1 MPAKAMVAAV
11 QAMPATIPY
20 RAAAV
25 ITPTMAR
32 LAPAPVWTAAIR
44 AVAIAAPAAVAG
56 DAVFAD
62 QLRQAESAA
71 KLKGQ
76 SGDEAKL
83 KRVCQ
88 EMESVFLNM
97 LLTTMRASVP
107 KTGLTGEDS
116 QGEEIMQSMLDQEL
130 SKNMSQAGG
139 IGLADMMYRQLS
151 MTNSA
156 SVKASSQSSR

>member
-1 MPAKAMVAAV
+1 M
-11 QAMPATIPY
+11 
-20 RAAAV
+20 
-25 ITPTMAR
+25 
-32 LAPAPVWTAAIR
+32 
-44 AVAIAAPAAVAG
+44 
-56 DAVFAD
+56 
-62 QLRQAESAA
+62 
-71 KLKGQ
+71 
-76 SGDEAKL
+76 
-83 KRVCQ
+83 
-88 EMESVFLNM
+88 FLNM

>member
-1 MPAKAMVAAV
+1 MRIEPIGQSGV
-11 QAMPATIPY
+11 
-20 RAAAV
+20 
-25 ITPTMAR
+25 PTGMGAN
-32 LAPAPVWTAAIR
+32 AQTT
-44 AVAIAAPAAVAG
+44 AAVAG

-62 QLRQAESAA
+62 QLRQAESVA
-71 KLKGQ
+71 KAKGQ

-116 QGEEIMQSMLDQEL
+116 HGEEIMQSMLDQEL

-151 MTNSA
+151 MSNSA